1 MNNAKQSYC
10 LELIE
15 KAKKVGLLDS
25 NLTINCIICDAVFPK
40 EYDKCPQC
48 DTNQVQLN
56 YVGLFDNDS

>member
-1 MNNAKQSYC
+1 MNNVKQSYS

-15 KAKKVGLLDS
+15 KAKKVGFLDS
-25 NLTINCIICDAVFPK
+25 NLTTNCIICDAVFPK

-56 YVGLFDNDS
+56 YVGLFDND